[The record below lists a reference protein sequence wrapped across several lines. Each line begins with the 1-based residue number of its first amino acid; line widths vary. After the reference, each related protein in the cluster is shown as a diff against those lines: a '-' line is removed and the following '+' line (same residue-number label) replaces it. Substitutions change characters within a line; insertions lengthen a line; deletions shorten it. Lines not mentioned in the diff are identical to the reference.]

1 MSLVQAANI
10 SIAFGD
16 RVILK
21 EVSFNIDKQS
31 RIALTGGNG
40 SGKSTFLKILAGLIQ
55 PDSGQVLTAKGTR
68 ISYLPQNGALISSN
82 TLLEEAEQ
90 AYNWIIPLQE
100 EKTEIERKL
109 GKAGE
114 PGKNTESLIDR
125 RHELEEKIL
134 NSGYYDRKRDIEK
147 VLTGLGFN
155 HNDLEADPATF
166 SGGRRMRISLAR
178 VLLEQPDVLL
188 LDEPTNFL
196 DLEAREWLE
205 TFISH
210 YPGGVVLVS
219 HDRYF
224 LDTTMSCIAELFLG
238 SISLYRGNYTAY
250 EKRRTAELEELTTAY
265 YRQIKEIR
273 KIENFIERFRY
284 NASKAQLVQSRIG
297 YLEKLERLE
306 IPETLKKIHFSFPR
320 APDSGKNVLSIR
332 CLEKRY
338 GDNTVFKNLTLDI
351 SRGET
356 LALVGMNGAGKSTL
370 IRIIAQVDT
379 EFKGEIEYGT
389 GVKIGYFSQE
399 SADMLSGT
407 NTVIDEIEGVSR
419 YHTDQEIRN
428 LLGAFLFRDED
439 IYKSINVLSGGE
451 KSRLA
456 LMKLLLSP
464 VNLLLLDEPTSHL
477 DMTSK
482 DILLDA
488 LTAFEGTIIFVAHD
502 RGFVEA
508 LADRVLDL
516 EGEEPTY
523 YYGGYDYYLYRK
535 QQNSQSGGNDLP
547 RTEKS
552 SSEGKIKRQREK
564 DIKKTVRKL
573 KSKEEKILERIAILE
588 EEYKTYEKKLALP
601 ENYTDGER
609 VKELK
614 DTLAENRKHRDI
626 LHTEW
631 EHVDSELAR
640 IISKENP
647 IS

>member
-16 RVILK
+16 RVILQ
-21 EVSFNIDKQS
+21 EVSFNVDKQS

-40 SGKSTFLKILAGLIQ
+40 SGKSTFLKILAGFLP
-55 PDSGQVLTAKGTR
+55 PDGGQVLTAKGTR
-68 ISYLPQNGALISSN
+68 ISYLPQNGALIHSN

-90 AYNWIIPLQE
+90 AYNWIIPLQK

-114 PGKNTESLIDR
+114 TGKNTESLIER

-134 NSGYYDRKRDIEK
+134 NSGYYDRRRDIEK

-155 HNDLEADPATF
+155 HNDLEADPTTF

-205 TFISH
+205 TFISQ

-238 SISLYRGNYTAY
+238 SISLYQGNYTAY
-250 EKRRTAELEELTTAY
+250 EKKRTAELEELTTAY
-265 YRQIKEIR
+265 YRQIKEIQ

-284 NASKAQLVQSRIG
+284 NASKAQLVQSRIR

-306 IPETLKKIHFSFPR
+306 IPETLKKIHFSFPK
-320 APDSGKNVLSIR
+320 APDSGKKVLSIR
-332 CLEKRY
+332 HLEKRY

-370 IRIIAQVDT
+370 IRIIAQADT
-379 EFKGEIEYGT
+379 QYKGQIEYGT
-389 GVKIGYFSQE
+389 GVKTGYFSQE
-399 SADMLSGT
+399 SADTLGGVH
-407 NTVIDEIEGVSR
+407 TVIDEMEGVSR

-428 LLGAFLFRDED
+428 LLGAFLFRGED

-516 EGEEPTY
+516 EGEEPAY

-535 QQNSQSGGNDLP
+535 QQNSQSVENEP
-547 RTEKS
+547 SHSEKN
-552 SSEGKIKRQREK
+552 SSEGKRKRQREK

-573 KSKEEKILERIAILE
+573 KSKEEDILQRIVFLE
-588 EEYKTYEKKLALP
+588 EEYKICEKKLALP
-601 ENYTDGER
+601 ENYTDGDR

-614 DTLAENRKHRDI
+614 DTLAENRKYQDI
-626 LHTEW
+626 LHAEW

-640 IISKENP
+640 IINEENH